1 MKKIIEKSLKT
12 AISYSGY
19 RSLVKNLL
27 IKGKSTGTEQS
38 EDLTNYSMLNDRR
51 MKRLDKTIKISEE
64 TIQEF
69 QKVKRPQTWLVL
81 TEGWCGDAAQSLP
94 ILNKIA
100 SDTANIDLKI
110 VLRDENLDLMDLFL
124 TNGGRSIPKLIVL
137 DKDNNV
143 LDFWGPRP
151 TIATKMVTDYKEK
164 NGILDPQF
172 KQDLQVW
179 YNKDKGKSV
188 QKDFINL
195 FAKFSVQFIKNRKLI
210 FCLRFFF

>member
-69 QKVKRPQTWLVL
+69 QKVKQPQTWLVL
-81 TEGWCGDAAQSLP
+81 TEGWCGDAAQNLP
-94 ILNKIA
+94 ILDKIA

-151 TIATKMVTDYKEK
+151 TIATKMVADYKEK
-164 NGILDPQF
+164 NGALDPQF

-188 QKDFINL
+188 QEDFVNL
-195 FAKFSVQFIKNRKLI
+195 VAKLSAQEN
-210 FCLRFFF
+210 

>member
-1 MKKIIEKSLKT
+1 MKKIIENSLQT
-12 AISYSGY
+12 AISYKDY
-19 RSLVKNLL
+19 RSLVRNLL
-27 IKGKSTGTEQS
+27 TEGKSTGPEQS

-69 QKVKRPQTWLVL
+69 QKVKQPQTWLVL
-81 TEGWCGDAAQSLP
+81 TEGWCGDAAQNLP

-100 SDTANIDLKI
+100 SGTANIDLKI

-124 TNGGRSIPKLIVL
+124 TNGGRSIPKLIAL
-137 DKDNNV
+137 DKNNNV
-143 LDFWGPRP
+143 LDLWGPRP
-151 TIATKMVTDYKEK
+151 TIATKMVVAYKEK
-164 NGILDPQF
+164 NRALDPQF

-188 QKDFINL
+188 QEDFVNL
-195 FAKFSVQFIKNRKLI
+195 VAKLSAQEN
-210 FCLRFFF
+210 

>member
-1 MKKIIEKSLKT
+1 MTKIIENSLKT
-12 AISYSGY
+12 SISYAAY
-19 RSLVKNLL
+19 RSLVSNLL

-69 QKVKRPQTWLVL
+69 QKVKQPQTWLVL
-81 TEGWCGDAAQSLP
+81 SEGWCGDAAQSLP

-124 TNGGRSIPKLIVL
+124 TNGGRSIPKLIAL

-151 TIATKMVTDYKEK
+151 TIATKMVADYKEK
-164 NGILDPQF
+164 NGALDPQF

-188 QKDFINL
+188 QEDFVNL
-195 FAKFSVQFIKNRKLI
+195 VAKLSAREN
-210 FCLRFFF
+210 

>member
-100 SDTANIDLKI
+100 SYTANIDLKI

-188 QKDFINL
+188 QNDFVNL
-195 FAKFSVQFIKNRKLI
+195 FAKFSVQEN
-210 FCLRFFF
+210 

>member
-19 RSLVKNLL
+19 RSLVNNLL
-27 IKGKSTGTEQS
+27 TEGKSTGPEQS
-38 EDLTNYSMLNDRR
+38 DDLTNYSMLNDRR

-69 QKVKRPQTWLVL
+69 QKVKQPQTWLVL

-124 TNGGRSIPKLIVL
+124 TNGGRSIPKLIAL

-151 TIATKMVTDYKEK
+151 TIATKMVADYKEK
-164 NGILDPQF
+164 NGALDPQF

-188 QKDFINL
+188 QEDFVNL
-195 FAKFSVQFIKNRKLI
+195 VAKLSAQEN
-210 FCLRFFF
+210 

>member
-100 SDTANIDLKI
+100 SYTANIDLKI

-195 FAKFSVQFIKNRKLI
+195 FAKFSVQEN
-210 FCLRFFF
+210 